1 MALVALNPLLKTL
14 QNLAPSSAAK
24 FASNT
29 SRLGFP
35 DLKYFYALFLHY
47 IKMCEIETL
56 HNNVLSVRLAS
67 AACKLR
73 RVRLVEQPFKD
84 PH

>member
-14 QNLAPSSAAK
+14 QNLAPSNAAK

-35 DLKYFYALFLHY
+35 DLKYFYVLFLHH
-47 IKMCEIETL
+47 IKMRETL
-56 HNNVLSVRLAS
+56 HNNALSVRLAS
-67 AACKLR
+67 AVCMLR

>member
-14 QNLAPSSAAK
+14 QNLALSSAAK

-47 IKMCEIETL
+47 IKMRQTV

-67 AACKLR
+67 AVCMLR
-73 RVRLVEQPFKD
+73 RVILVEQPFKD